1 MADIVAGAWRLQTIW
16 QAFSG
21 LEADFSAGRSSA
33 SVLHLVRLGPL
44 SGGFARFSENLSF
57 AVLDCAGVAVMHE
70 KSLRDF
76 LKSSC
81 GYSRRVYNTGVRRER
96 NDKRKQRNKP

>member
-33 SVLHLVRLGPL
+33 SGLHPCL
-44 SGGFARFSENLSF
+44 SRSAFWRICKIL
-57 AVLDCAGVAVMHE
+57 
-70 KSLRDF
+70 
-76 LKSSC
+76 
-81 GYSRRVYNTGVRRER
+81 
-96 NDKRKQRNKP
+96 